1 MTIDDNELY
10 TFDSFG
16 RKRRAE
22 QRVCGNMFCTKSFI
36 TIKGSKQR
44 FCCMRCGQAKQE
56 TEVGKSYGY
65 LEIREECLFGIDRY
79 KYVIAKC
86 VCQAVFSCR
95 LGNIKSGNTTSC
107 GCKKAESA
115 MKRAR
120 PYSEAA
126 AWQCYRRYMAS
137 AKKRHIQFELSF
149 EEFIEMAKSNCYYC
163 KSAPQQVLSLKYT
176 KGKNIGKERLNGSF
190 VYNGIDRV
198 DNSLGYLKSN
208 SAACCVICN
217 RAKLDKTSKE
227 WSSWLL
233 QVASNKEQIQLML
246 SRIRDTASKEEY
258 TRDLRK

>member
-1 MTIDDNELY
+1 MTISKNELY
-10 TFDSFG
+10 TFDSAG

-22 QRVCGNMFCTKSFI
+22 QKACSNVFCTKSFL
-36 TIKGSKQR
+36 TIKGSKQL
-44 FCCMRCGQAKQE
+44 FCCVRCGQAARE

-65 LEIREECLFGIDRY
+65 LKITEECPLSIDRY

-86 VCQAVFSCR
+86 ICQAVFKCR

-115 MKRAR
+115 VKRAR
-120 PYSEAA
+120 PCSEAA
-126 AWQCYRRYMAS
+126 AWQCYKQYVTS
-137 AKKRHIQFELSF
+137 AKRRHIQFELSF
-149 EEFIEMAKSNCYYC
+149 EEFVEMAKSDCRYC

-198 DNSLGYLKSN
+198 DNSLGYSKSN
-208 SAACCVICN
+208 SVPCCGICN
-217 RAKLDKTSKE
+217 RAKLDKTPKE

-233 QVASNKEQIQLML
+233 QVANNKEKIRSML
-246 SRIRDTASKEEY
+246 SELRATAPEE
-258 TRDLRK
+258 